1 MPIKPKNKPVSELR
15 RDLVSGTWAVIA
27 TGRAK
32 RPKEFAKS
40 RQEIEPAPIKDC
52 PFEDSQKAGRGEPL
66 LTLSKSGKIDD
77 WWVQVIPNKFPAF
90 GPAGTCEETRE
101 IGPYSAMDGIGFHE
115 VVITRDHHRHFAQFS
130 QKEAELVVEAYR
142 SRYLSLMNDSCVRYI
157 SIFHNHGREAGASI
171 YHPHSQIIAIP
182 VVDPDVSRSLLGS
195 QNYFNQNKK
204 CVHCVMVNFERDQKT
219 RVIFENALFV
229 AFCPFA
235 SRGAFEVR
243 IFPKIHEP
251 CFHQID
257 DEQVSHFAEA
267 LRTALKKIDKGLK
280 NPPYN
285 FFIHTAPVAVNS
297 AKEYYHYHWHLE
309 ILPKTSI
316 WAGFELGAGIEIST
330 IEPEKAA
337 EYLKK
342 F

>member
-1 MPIKPKNKPVSELR
+1 MSINPKNKSISELR

-40 RQEIEPAPIKDC
+40 RPKVEPTPVESC
-52 PFEDSQKAGRGEPL
+52 PFEDSMKEGRGKPL
-66 LTLSKSGKIDD
+66 LTLPKTKNGGD

-90 GPAGTCEETRE
+90 GPAGTCEESRQV
-101 IGPYSAMDGIGFHE
+101 GPYLVMDGVGFHE
-115 VVITRDHHRHFAQFS
+115 VVITRDHHRHFAKFS
-130 QKEAELVVEAYR
+130 QEEAELVINAYR
-142 SRYLSLMNDSCVRYI
+142 QRYLFLAKDKCVRYI
-157 SIFHNHGREAGASI
+157 SIFHNHGQEAGASI

-182 VVDPDVSRSLLGS
+182 VIDPDVSRSLVGS

-204 CVHCVMVNFERDQKT
+204 CVHCVMINFERDQKT
-219 RVIFENALFV
+219 RVIFENAFFI

-243 IFPKIHEP
+243 IFPKIHES
-251 CFHQID
+251 CFEQID
-257 DEQVSHFAEA
+257 EEQIIYFAEA
-267 LRTALKKIDKGLK
+267 LRVSLRKIFKGL
-280 NPPYN
+280 NDPAYN
-285 FFIHTAPVAVNS
+285 FFIHTAPVVRDP
-297 AKEYYHYHWHLE
+297 AKEFSHYHWHLE
-309 ILPKTSI
+309 ILPKTNI

-337 EYLKK
+337 EYLRK